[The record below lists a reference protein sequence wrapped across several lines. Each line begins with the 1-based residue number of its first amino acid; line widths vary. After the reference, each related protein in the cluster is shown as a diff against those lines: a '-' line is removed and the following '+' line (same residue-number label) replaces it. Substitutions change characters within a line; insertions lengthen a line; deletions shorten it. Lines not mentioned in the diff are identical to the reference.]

1 MFQVLIESQ
10 KSQNFDLQAAKISAV
25 SSSNTS
31 SSVDPS
37 HTSTSTPSPNSE
49 KKTNSNMV
57 AVVAGVVCGIAAVA
71 GITAVAIWLKRKS
84 QLEREQSL
92 SEAGS
97 SPHHKQ
103 ATDPGLQAQMIELE
117 LKLAGSAAT
126 STNNISAT
134 GKYYN
139 PDDPSTYPDPSWAPA
154 KGEHDH
160 DHDHRTQEQAPRTDA
175 LLSGLPT
182 TRYNGAPQV

>member
-1 MFQVLIESQ
+1 
-10 KSQNFDLQAAKISAV
+10 
-25 SSSNTS
+25 
-31 SSVDPS
+31 
-37 HTSTSTPSPNSE
+37 
-49 KKTNSNMV
+49 MV

-97 SPHHKQ
+97 SPHHEQ
-103 ATDPGLQAQMIELE
+103 ASNPGLQAQMIELE

-126 STNNISAT
+126 STNNISVT

-160 DHDHRTQEQAPRTDA
+160 DHEHRTQEQAPRTDA
-175 LLSGLPT
+175 LLSGLPA
-182 TRYNGAPQV
+182 TRYNGALQV